1 MLQNIKKIDV
11 EKVKRMT
18 KQLELKDE
26 KIWKLLLKFSIPAII
41 GMMVNALYNVVDRMY
56 IGRLGA
62 LAMTGIGLNLPF
74 MTILMAFGML
84 VGIGSGAIISI
95 RLGQNK
101 KEEAEKILG
110 NAVTL
115 IFIIISIV
123 VVLSYIFKTD
133 LLYLFGASTET
144 IGYADDYI
152 SIILAGA
159 LFQGLGFGINNIIRA
174 EGNPKIAMYTMLI
187 GAIINIVLDPI
198 FIFTFNMGIKGAA
211 LATIISQFVSMVWVF
226 KHFLSE
232 KSNLK
237 LKINNLKLDMSI
249 IKNIFAIGM
258 APFFMQIAASLVTI
272 ISNNALK
279 THGGDMAIGAMT
291 VINAIAIFFLMPIF
305 GINQGSQPIIGFNY
319 GAGEYKRVKSALK
332 LAVAAGTAVAT
343 LGFILTQFYTVGL
356 IKIFNDDPELIK
368 FTTTGMKIFLAMLP
382 LVGFQIVSSN
392 YFQAV
397 GKAPKSMFL
406 SLLRQVIVLIPML
419 IILPKYLGLTGVW
432 LAGPISDF
440 TASIVTAVFL
450 YNEMKHLNDSHENKI
465 KSANS
470 MEIPSI

>member
-133 LLYLFGASTET
+133 LLYLFGASSET

-237 LKINNLKLDMSI
+237 LKINNLRLDMSI

-279 THGGDMAIGAMT
+279 THGGDMAI
-291 VINAIAIFFLMPIF
+291 
-305 GINQGSQPIIGFNY
+305 
-319 GAGEYKRVKSALK
+319 
-332 LAVAAGTAVAT
+332 
-343 LGFILTQFYTVGL
+343 
-356 IKIFNDDPELIK
+356 
-368 FTTTGMKIFLAMLP
+368 
-382 LVGFQIVSSN
+382 
-392 YFQAV
+392 
-397 GKAPKSMFL
+397 
-406 SLLRQVIVLIPML
+406 
-419 IILPKYLGLTGVW
+419 
-432 LAGPISDF
+432 
-440 TASIVTAVFL
+440 
-450 YNEMKHLNDSHENKI
+450 
-465 KSANS
+465 
-470 MEIPSI
+470 

>member
-133 LLYLFGASTET
+133 LLYLFGASSET

-237 LKINNLKLDMSI
+237 LKINNLRLDMSI

-258 APFFMQIAASLVTI
+258 APFFMQIAASL
-272 ISNNALK
+272 LLL
-279 THGGDMAIGAMT
+279 
-291 VINAIAIFFLMPIF
+291 FLIM
-305 GINQGSQPIIGFNY
+305 
-319 GAGEYKRVKSALK
+319 
-332 LAVAAGTAVAT
+332 
-343 LGFILTQFYTVGL
+343 
-356 IKIFNDDPELIK
+356 
-368 FTTTGMKIFLAMLP
+368 
-382 LVGFQIVSSN
+382 
-392 YFQAV
+392 
-397 GKAPKSMFL
+397 
-406 SLLRQVIVLIPML
+406 
-419 IILPKYLGLTGVW
+419 
-432 LAGPISDF
+432 
-440 TASIVTAVFL
+440 
-450 YNEMKHLNDSHENKI
+450 H
-465 KSANS
+465 
-470 MEIPSI
+470 

>member
-133 LLYLFGASTET
+133 LLYLFGASSET

-258 APFFMQIAASLVTI
+258 APFFMQIAASL
-272 ISNNALK
+272 LLL
-279 THGGDMAIGAMT
+279 
-291 VINAIAIFFLMPIF
+291 FLIM
-305 GINQGSQPIIGFNY
+305 
-319 GAGEYKRVKSALK
+319 
-332 LAVAAGTAVAT
+332 
-343 LGFILTQFYTVGL
+343 
-356 IKIFNDDPELIK
+356 
-368 FTTTGMKIFLAMLP
+368 
-382 LVGFQIVSSN
+382 
-392 YFQAV
+392 
-397 GKAPKSMFL
+397 
-406 SLLRQVIVLIPML
+406 
-419 IILPKYLGLTGVW
+419 
-432 LAGPISDF
+432 
-440 TASIVTAVFL
+440 
-450 YNEMKHLNDSHENKI
+450 H
-465 KSANS
+465 
-470 MEIPSI
+470 

>member
-133 LLYLFGASTET
+133 LLYLFGASSET

-237 LKINNLKLDMSI
+237 LKINN
-249 IKNIFAIGM
+249 
-258 APFFMQIAASLVTI
+258 
-272 ISNNALK
+272 
-279 THGGDMAIGAMT
+279 
-291 VINAIAIFFLMPIF
+291 
-305 GINQGSQPIIGFNY
+305 
-319 GAGEYKRVKSALK
+319 
-332 LAVAAGTAVAT
+332 
-343 LGFILTQFYTVGL
+343 
-356 IKIFNDDPELIK
+356 
-368 FTTTGMKIFLAMLP
+368 
-382 LVGFQIVSSN
+382 
-392 YFQAV
+392 
-397 GKAPKSMFL
+397 
-406 SLLRQVIVLIPML
+406 
-419 IILPKYLGLTGVW
+419 
-432 LAGPISDF
+432 
-440 TASIVTAVFL
+440 
-450 YNEMKHLNDSHENKI
+450 
-465 KSANS
+465 
-470 MEIPSI
+470 